1 MKATEGADGYP
12 AVVPPRNLPQRSRFE
27 SYEQAVEL
35 ARRRLPGP
43 VHAGVVA
50 GIDREISLRNNSGAF
65 DEIGFRPRAAVP
77 SSCRELTTTVLG
89 TRVSLPVLLAP
100 VGALRLVRPDGVLA
114 AARAAAAAGTICV
127 RSMVAGHTATEMAQA
142 TTGPMWQQLYMHQGR
157 AFAEQLIAE
166 AKDLGYRA
174 LVVTVDS
181 AAERSRYSEPMH
193 MNLKNAVRYAPELL
207 RRPGWSARFIR
218 DGVRL
223 NVVNDVKGFGERSK
237 IKIASWNDF
246 KWISD
251 AWGGPLVIKGIVTR
265 EDALRALDV
274 GADALV
280 VSNHGAFMLDG
291 APATVRALPEV
302 LDAVNGAAEVLLDS
316 GVRLGS
322 DAVKAVAIG
331 ARAVL
336 IGRPFVMGLAVA
348 GEDGVRHM
356 IELFRY
362 EIDRTLGMMGCP
374 SLAALDRSY
383 VQLPAEWMEGS
394 KS

>member
-1 MKATEGADGYP
+1 
-12 AVVPPRNLPQRSRFE
+12 
-27 SYEQAVEL
+27 
-35 ARRRLPGP
+35 

-50 GIDREISLRNNSGAF
+50 GIDREISLRNNCAAF

-77 SSCRELTTTVLG
+77 SSTREQSTTVLG
-89 TRVSLPVLLAP
+89 TPVSMPVLLAP
-100 VGALRLVRPDGVLA
+100 VGALRLVHPDGVLA
-114 AARAAAAAGTICV
+114 AARAASAAGTICV
-127 RSMVAGHTATEMAQA
+127 RSMVAGHSATETADSA
-142 TTGPMWQQLYMHQGR
+142 TGPLWQQLYLHQGR
-157 AFAEQLIAE
+157 PSAEQLIAE
-166 AKDLGYRA
+166 AKQRGYRA

-193 MNLKNAVRYAPELL
+193 LSLKNAVRYTPELIQ
-207 RRPGWSARFIR
+207 RPRWSARFIR
-218 DGVRL
+218 DGMRL

-237 IKIASWNDF
+237 IKIASWDDF
-246 KWISD
+246 GWIRE
-251 AWGGPLVIKGIVTR
+251 AWQGPLVIKGIVTG

-280 VSNHGAFMLDG
+280 VSNHGAFMLDC

-302 LDAVNGAAEVLLDS
+302 LEAVNGAAEVLLDS

-322 DAVKAVAIG
+322 DVVKAVAMG

-336 IGRPFVMGLAVA
+336 VGRPFVMGLAVA
-348 GEDGVRHM
+348 GEAGVRHM

-374 SLAALDRSY
+374 SLTALDGTY
-383 VQLPAEWMEGS
+383 VQVPPAWTEGS